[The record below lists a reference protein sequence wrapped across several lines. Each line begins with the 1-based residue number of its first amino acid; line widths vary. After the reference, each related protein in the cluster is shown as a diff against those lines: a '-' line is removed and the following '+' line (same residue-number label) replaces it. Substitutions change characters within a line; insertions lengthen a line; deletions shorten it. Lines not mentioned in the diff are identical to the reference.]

1 MSNSLSDGM
10 GWRVTIS
17 ILTFFASII
26 GVIIWLF
33 FYAED
38 YTIYQNVAIVV
49 VIFLGFIAVMA
60 ATWALGVSSR
70 VEKENGEIAVRK
82 TILNKIGL
90 LFLSAFRMPEEA
102 RWPRGMRNKFDLLL
116 IPK

>member
-1 MSNSLSDGM
+1 MEVKMSNSLSDGM

-60 ATWALGVSSR
+60 ATWASWGIKQSREGKWRSSNSKKDDS
-70 VEKENGEIAVRK
+70 E
-82 TILNKIGL
+82 
-90 LFLSAFRMPEEA
+90 
-102 RWPRGMRNKFDLLL
+102 
-116 IPK
+116 

>member
-33 FYAED
+33 FYAGD

-49 VIFLGFIAVMA
+49 VIFLGFI
-60 ATWALGVSSR
+60 L
-70 VEKENGEIAVRK
+70 
-82 TILNKIGL
+82 
-90 LFLSAFRMPEEA
+90 
-102 RWPRGMRNKFDLLL
+102 
-116 IPK
+116 

>member
-10 GWRVTIS
+10 GWGVTIS

-33 FYAED
+33 FYAKN
-38 YTIYQNVAIVV
+38 YAIYQNVAIVV

-60 ATWALGVSSR
+60 ATWASWGIKQSR
-70 VEKENGEIAVRK
+70 EGK
-82 TILNKIGL
+82 
-90 LFLSAFRMPEEA
+90 
-102 RWPRGMRNKFDLLL
+102 WRNCSKKDDFE
-116 IPK
+116 

>member
-1 MSNSLSDGM
+1 VEVKMSNSLSDDGM

-60 ATWALGVSSR
+60 ATWASWGIKQSRAGKWRNSSR
-70 VEKENGEIAVRK
+70 KDDFE
-82 TILNKIGL
+82 
-90 LFLSAFRMPEEA
+90 
-102 RWPRGMRNKFDLLL
+102 
-116 IPK
+116 

>member
-1 MSNSLSDGM
+1 MSNSLSDGI

-33 FYAED
+33 FYAEN
-38 YTIYQNVAIVV
+38 YAIYQNVAIVV

-60 ATWALGVSSR
+60 ATWASWGIKQSREGKLRNSSKKDDS
-70 VEKENGEIAVRK
+70 E
-82 TILNKIGL
+82 
-90 LFLSAFRMPEEA
+90 
-102 RWPRGMRNKFDLLL
+102 
-116 IPK
+116 

>member
-1 MSNSLSDGM
+1 VEVKMSNSLSDGM

-60 ATWALGVSSR
+60 ATWASWGIKQSREGKWRNSSKKDDF
-70 VEKENGEIAVRK
+70 E
-82 TILNKIGL
+82 
-90 LFLSAFRMPEEA
+90 
-102 RWPRGMRNKFDLLL
+102 
-116 IPK
+116 

>member
-1 MSNSLSDGM
+1 MDVKLSNSLSDDM

-60 ATWALGVSSR
+60 ATWASWGIKQSREGKWRNSSKNDDF
-70 VEKENGEIAVRK
+70 E
-82 TILNKIGL
+82 
-90 LFLSAFRMPEEA
+90 
-102 RWPRGMRNKFDLLL
+102 
-116 IPK
+116 

>member
-10 GWRVTIS
+10 GWGVTIS

-26 GVIIWLF
+26 GVIIWLI

-38 YTIYQNVAIVV
+38 YTIYQNVAIVI

-60 ATWALGVSSR
+60 ATWASWGIKQSRAGKWRNSSR
-70 VEKENGEIAVRK
+70 KDDFE
-82 TILNKIGL
+82 
-90 LFLSAFRMPEEA
+90 
-102 RWPRGMRNKFDLLL
+102 
-116 IPK
+116 